1 MVAISFVRKDTESKT
16 NPPELVHI
24 ILCVKRTAA
33 KIISGATIQQTKT
46 QHVIYVLRAVPE
58 GFQKCIQKA
67 SNKNTHGTSKK
78 KQPQSKGLELE
89 IANEEQSKINNVN
102 SWIKFATKVEKH
114 KEEIRNIMS
123 NFSKKKI
130 IGFGSSAR
138 SQTFLNF
145 CGALSM
151 LNLIV

>member
-1 MVAISFVRKDTESKT
+1 M
-16 NPPELVHI
+16 
-24 ILCVKRTAA
+24 
-33 KIISGATIQQTKT
+33 
-46 QHVIYVLRAVPE
+46 
-58 GFQKCIQKA
+58 
-67 SNKNTHGTSKK
+67 
-78 KQPQSKGLELE
+78 ELE

-138 SQTFLNF
+138 SQTFLNYCEF
-145 CGALSM
+145 DQN
-151 LNLIV
+151 NLDLIIDNNPLKQNLYSPGTNIKIVDFETGIKSKPDAIFILAWNFKDEIIKECKLAGYEGNFIIPFPSSPKVL